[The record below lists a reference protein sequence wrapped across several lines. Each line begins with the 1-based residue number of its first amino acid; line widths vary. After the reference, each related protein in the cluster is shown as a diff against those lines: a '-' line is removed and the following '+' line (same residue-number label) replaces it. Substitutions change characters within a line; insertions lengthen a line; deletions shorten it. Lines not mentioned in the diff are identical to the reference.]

1 MESFKKFLG
10 AFGMVAAMATMTVYA
25 QENGE
30 SEDGY
35 SKYRIGGYGEM
46 RAAWKDYGN
55 NRFYGSS
62 EGSAKKNRGAISIP
76 RFVIAGDY
84 KFNSKWILGAEIE
97 FESGGT
103 GIAYEIENTENG
115 EYETEVEK
123 GGEVAIEQFHIT
135 RMIHPA
141 FNVRVGHMVLPVGRN
156 NKSHE
161 PIFFFGT
168 TRPEGETTIIPNTW
182 HETGVEFFGEFGR
195 GYGSFNYQLQVVEG
209 LNANGF
215 DRNNWAGGASQGV
228 FEEDNFTSPA
238 YVARLDYVG
247 VPGLTLGGSFYYC
260 KDAASNSDKQQTYN
274 FVVPVRIFSA
284 DAQYINRYVT
294 ARCNFL
300 WGNISNSSKLSSKNG
315 KLSSASPYSRTAPI
329 AHKAVSYGG
338 EVGLNVKG
346 IVGNDNCP
354 VIFPF
359 VRYEYYNSQEDVVA
373 PLVADARLKTSMWTA
388 GINWKPVPQIVV
400 KADYTAR
407 KIGGGAY
414 NSENEFAVA
423 VAWTGWLASK

>member
-1 MESFKKFLG
+1 
-10 AFGMVAAMATMTVYA
+10 MVAAMATMTVYA

-62 EGSAKKNRGAISIP
+62 EGSAKKNRGSISIP

-135 RMIHPA
+135 RMIHPS

-195 GYGSFNYQLQVVEG
+195 GYGSFDYQLQVVEG

-215 DRNNWAGGASQGV
+215 DRNNWAGGASQGI

-247 VPGLTLGGSFYYC
+247 VTGLTLGGSFYYC

-407 KIGGGAY
+407 KIGSGAY

>member
-30 SEDGY
+30 NEDGY

-62 EGSAKKNRGAISIP
+62 EGSAKKNRGSISIP

-135 RMIHPA
+135 RMIHPS
-141 FNVRVGHMVLPVGRN
+141 FNVRVGHVVLPVGRN

-195 GYGSFNYQLQVVEG
+195 GYGSFDYQLQVVEG

-215 DRNNWAGGASQGV
+215 DRNNWAGGASQGI

-407 KIGGGAY
+407 KIGGGVY

>member
-1 MESFKKFLG
+1 MESLKKFLG
-10 AFGMVAAMATMTVYA
+10 AFGMAAAMATMPAYA

-62 EGSAKKNRGAISIP
+62 EGSAKKNRGSISIP

-135 RMIHPA
+135 RKIHPM

-182 HETGVEFFGEFGR
+182 HETGIEFFGEIGR
-195 GYGSFNYQLQVVEG
+195 GYGLFDYQLQIVEG

-215 DRNNWAGGASQGV
+215 DRNKWAGGASQGI
-228 FEEDNFTSPA
+228 FEEDNFTNPA
-238 YVARLDYVG
+238 CVARLDYVG
-247 VPGLTLGGSFYYC
+247 IPGLTVGGSFYYC
-260 KDAASNSDKQQTYN
+260 KDAAGNSDKQQTYN

-284 DAQYINRYVT
+284 DAQLVNRYVT

-300 WGNISNSSKLSSKNG
+300 WGNISNSVKLSSKNG

-329 AHKAVSYGG
+329 AHKAVSYAG
-338 EVGLNVKG
+338 EVGVNVKG
-346 IVGNDNCP
+346 IVGNDKCP

-388 GINWKPVPQIVV
+388 GVNWKPIPQIVL

>member
-135 RMIHPA
+135 RMIHPS
-141 FNVRVGHMVLPVGRN
+141 FNVRVGHVVLPVGRN

-195 GYGSFNYQLQVVEG
+195 GYGLFNYQVQIVEG

-215 DRNNWAGGASQGV
+215 DRNNWAGGASQGI

-247 VPGLTLGGSFYYC
+247 VPGLTLGGSLYYC

-414 NSENEFAVA
+414 NSENEFAVV

>member
-1 MESFKKFLG
+1 MECFKKFLG
-10 AFGMVAAMATMTVYA
+10 VFGVAAVLTAMPAYA
-25 QENGE
+25 QENE
-30 SEDGY
+30 ENEDGY

-135 RMIHPA
+135 RMIHPS

-156 NKSHE
+156 NKNHE

-182 HETGVEFFGEFGR
+182 HETGIEFFGEFGR
-195 GYGSFNYQLQVVEG
+195 GYGSFDYQLQVVEG

-215 DRNNWAGGASQGV
+215 DRNNWAGGASQGI

-346 IVGNDNCP
+346 IVGSDNCP

-388 GINWKPVPQIVV
+388 GVNWKPIPQIVV

-407 KIGGGAY
+407 KIGSGAY

>member
-10 AFGMVAAMATMTVYA
+10 AFGMVAAMATMSVYA

-46 RAAWKDYGN
+46 HAAWKDYGN

-62 EGSAKKNRGAISIP
+62 EGSAKKNRGSISIP

-135 RMIHPA
+135 RMIHPS

-195 GYGSFNYQLQVVEG
+195 GYGSFDYQLQVVEG

-215 DRNNWAGGASQGV
+215 DRNNWAGGASQGIV
-228 FEEDNFTSPA
+228 EEDNFTSPA

-338 EVGLNVKG
+338 ELGLNVKG
-346 IVGNDNCP
+346 IVGSDNCP

>member
-1 MESFKKFLG
+1 M
-10 AFGMVAAMATMTVYA
+10 
-25 QENGE
+25 
-30 SEDGY
+30 
-35 SKYRIGGYGEM
+35 
-46 RAAWKDYGN
+46 
-55 NRFYGSS
+55 
-62 EGSAKKNRGAISIP
+62 
-76 RFVIAGDY
+76 
-84 KFNSKWILGAEIE
+84 
-97 FESGGT
+97 
-103 GIAYEIENTENG
+103 
-115 EYETEVEK
+115 
-123 GGEVAIEQFHIT
+123 
-135 RMIHPA
+135 
-141 FNVRVGHMVLPVGRN
+141 
-156 NKSHE
+156 
-161 PIFFFGT
+161 
-168 TRPEGETTIIPNTW
+168 
-182 HETGVEFFGEFGR
+182 
-195 GYGSFNYQLQVVEG
+195 
-209 LNANGF
+209 
-215 DRNNWAGGASQGV
+215 
-228 FEEDNFTSPA
+228 
-238 YVARLDYVG
+238 DYVG

>member
-1 MESFKKFLG
+1 
-10 AFGMVAAMATMTVYA
+10 
-25 QENGE
+25 
-30 SEDGY
+30 
-35 SKYRIGGYGEM
+35 
-46 RAAWKDYGN
+46 
-55 NRFYGSS
+55 
-62 EGSAKKNRGAISIP
+62 
-76 RFVIAGDY
+76 
-84 KFNSKWILGAEIE
+84 
-97 FESGGT
+97 
-103 GIAYEIENTENG
+103 
-115 EYETEVEK
+115 
-123 GGEVAIEQFHIT
+123 
-135 RMIHPA
+135 MIHPA

-195 GYGSFNYQLQVVEG
+195 GYGSFDYQLQVVEG

-215 DRNNWAGGASQGV
+215 DRNNWAGGASQGI

-359 VRYEYYNSQEDVVA
+359 VRYEYYNSQEEVVA

-388 GINWKPVPQIVV
+388 GIIW
-400 KADYTAR
+400 
-407 KIGGGAY
+407 
-414 NSENEFAVA
+414 
-423 VAWTGWLASK
+423 

>member
-135 RMIHPA
+135 RMIHPS
-141 FNVRVGHMVLPVGRN
+141 FNVRVGHVVLPVGRN

-195 GYGSFNYQLQVVEG
+195 GYGLFNYQVQIVEG

-215 DRNNWAGGASQGV
+215 DRNNWAGGASQGI

-247 VPGLTLGGSFYYC
+247 VPGLTLGGSLYYC

-388 GINWKPVPQIVV
+388 GINWKPVPQQ
-400 KADYTAR
+400 KT
-407 KIGGGAY
+407 
-414 NSENEFAVA
+414 N
-423 VAWTGWLASK
+423 LP